1 MLQHQQKGH
10 LASDV
15 LAELLELRMQ
25 AEAMQVNDLDC
36 LKLARFRGY
45 GKGYTVYGRGYTE
58 YTV

>member
-1 MLQHQQKGH
+1 M
-10 LASDV
+10 